1 MFFQV
6 AWPLIANYSCP
17 TTVNPSPC
25 LRDSNQG
32 WRYFLFTMGGLMLV
46 LFALRFFVFHL
57 YESPKYLMGRGC
69 DAEAVEIIHR
79 VAEYNWRSSS
89 LTLEMLRR
97 AEEQGTNDEKTI
109 EKVDEEGRER
119 GTDMDTSRV
128 AAVKR
133 KLSGFGRSHVSALF
147 RTRKLARS
155 TSLLIV
161 LWGALPPSIYF
172 PLPSRSTPILALIGL
187 AFPL

>member
-1 MFFQV
+1 
-6 AWPLIANYSCP
+6 
-17 TTVNPSPC
+17 
-25 LRDSNQG
+25 
-32 WRYFLFTMGGLMLV
+32 MGGLMLV

-57 YESPKYLMGRGC
+57 YESPKYLMGRGR